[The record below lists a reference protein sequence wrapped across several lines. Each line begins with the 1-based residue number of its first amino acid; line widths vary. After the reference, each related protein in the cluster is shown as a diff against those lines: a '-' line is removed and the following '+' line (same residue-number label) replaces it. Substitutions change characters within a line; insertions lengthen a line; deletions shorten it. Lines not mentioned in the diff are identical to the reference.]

1 MQDIRNIAIIAHV
14 DHGKTTLVDK
24 MMLAGNLFREGQNLS
39 SQVLDANDLERERGL
54 TILSKNVSINWQGV
68 KINIID
74 TPGHSDFGGEVER
87 VLNMADGCLLLVDAF
102 EGPMPQTR
110 FVILGFLLMIKR
122 LFFLSFIFLFC
133 GAIPTRA
140 LSLEEISKLNQNTV
154 VTINVLR
161 SDGKTASA
169 TGFVISPQGYIAT
182 AAHVLDKAKLVNLT
196 FSNGAISE
204 EARVVT
210 VSKKPRIDLAIL
222 QVSVNY
228 LPSVTFKNSN
238 TVQAGQQIAVIGS
251 PKRLQNSI
259 TNGLVSQ
266 LRNVDDVT
274 LFQISAPISP
284 SSSGSPVFNEA
295 GQVVGIAVSS
305 LEEEKVQNINFALP
319 SNYLLQ
325 MMSENGITP
334 KIAKG
339 KEPNK
344 VQKYFQTIIEHIR
357 KCWRIFKSKFA

>member
-1 MQDIRNIAIIAHV
+1 
-14 DHGKTTLVDK
+14 
-24 MMLAGNLFREGQNLS
+24 
-39 SQVLDANDLERERGL
+39 
-54 TILSKNVSINWQGV
+54 
-68 KINIID
+68 
-74 TPGHSDFGGEVER
+74 
-87 VLNMADGCLLLVDAF
+87 
-102 EGPMPQTR
+102 
-110 FVILGFLLMIKR
+110 MIKR
-122 LFFLSFIFLFC
+122 LFFISFILLFC
-133 GAIPTRA
+133 GAIPTHA

-228 LPSVTFKNSN
+228 LPSVIFRNSN

-334 KIAKG
+334 QIAKG
-339 KEPNK
+339 KEPNWI
-344 VQKYFQTIIEHIR
+344 QRYFQTLIGHIR